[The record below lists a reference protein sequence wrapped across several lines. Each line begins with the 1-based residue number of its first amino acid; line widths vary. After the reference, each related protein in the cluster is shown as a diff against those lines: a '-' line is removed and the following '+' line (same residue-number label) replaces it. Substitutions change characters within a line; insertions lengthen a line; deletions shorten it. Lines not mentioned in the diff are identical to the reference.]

1 MKIIKVNRGDKLD
14 LNNSALI
21 ITLEG
26 CPPCNELKKEFIPL
40 ARILEK
46 YKNETAKIYNI
57 DSKIFSKL
65 KIMEVTSFPTILIFK
80 NGILSKTF
88 GDGDGDRS
96 VDNLKQFFISELGL
110 IQTGGAKRKNK
121 SKRNSKRNNTRRG
134 KRNSKCRGKCKC
146 KGTRKCMCN
155 KNCKCKGKI

>member
-26 CPPCNELKKEFIPL
+26 CPPCNELKKQFTPL
-40 ARILEK
+40 AKILEK
-46 YKNETAKIYNI
+46 YKHKTAKIYNI
-57 DSKIFSKL
+57 DSQIFSEL
-65 KIMEVTSFPTILIFK
+65 NIMKVTSFPTIVIFK
-80 NGILSKTF
+80 NKILSKTF
-88 GDGDGDRS
+88 GDNRS
-96 VDNLKQFFISELGL
+96 VDNLKQFFTSELGL
-110 IQTGGAKRKNK
+110 TQTGGAKRKNK

-134 KRNSKCRGKCKC
+134 KRNNTRRGKCKC